1 MQKSVHAVWDQLN
14 KQSLLQSISWVNF
27 WAIYTHTHTHRG
39 NRNQGMAWQFP
50 TWPLEVIVPWF
61 LWDSSSSQYGIHLF
75 IIAVSVPAR
84 GSSRFSG
91 FHLPPKKHTGRWIGD
106 FKSPLVEKYHVVR
119 CYGPASRSGRVPRI
133 DSTVVLTR
141 IKHSLKGIILFICS
155 RLPFRA
161 IYRPKVH
168 SPHTLLSLHVSI
180 VTVTSPSPCEQRR

>member
-1 MQKSVHAVWDQLN
+1 MAIPHLTTRGHSAMISVRFVKFTIWHPPV
-14 KQSLLQSISWVNF
+14 
-27 WAIYTHTHTHRG
+27 H
-39 NRNQGMAWQFP
+39 NR
-50 TWPLEVIVPWF
+50 
-61 LWDSSSSQYGIHLF
+61 
-75 IIAVSVPAR
+75 
-84 GSSRFSG
+84 SG

-180 VTVTSPSPCEQRR
+180 VTATSPSPCEQRR

>member
-1 MQKSVHAVWDQLN
+1 MSSKILYSHDVQKSVHAVWDQLH

-27 WAIYTHTHTHRG
+27 WAFEQYIYTHTHRG
-39 NRNQGMAWQFP
+39 NRNHQGMAWQFP

-61 LWDSSSSQYGIHLF
+61 LWDLSSSQYGIHLF

-119 CYGPASRSGRVPRI
+119 CHGPASRSGCVP
-133 DSTVVLTR
+133 R
-141 IKHSLKGIILFICS
+141 IKHSLKAFIYLF
-155 RLPFRA
+155 
-161 IYRPKVH
+161 
-168 SPHTLLSLHVSI
+168 
-180 VTVTSPSPCEQRR
+180 